1 MSYSDN
7 KGKYEKAYDFLFKKL
22 VPPSGK
28 ALNELGEA
36 LRLVSKAYYRKNND
50 GDSYDDCI
58 EYGIIPVFS
67 GKTYPFNKE
76 YEALGNELDYLLSSN
91 KYDDAINIVLVHIML
106 ALSSESNIYNPNTNR
121 LVPLNSEK
129 GKQALKLLDLNSV
142 FINYCGK
149 NEEWLPESLRKD
161 GVKITKNL
169 SESTKKELNCDT
181 IQEIYRLKSKGYS
194 KKSVKITLSKDNAVL
209 SKKFSR
215 IQSQH
220 KKSVKEEIRKRIEL
234 KKIRDSRQKQN
245 LKKKVKNYNDTKL
258 FYEQLSN
265 LTVGKRVDFLK
276 NMVKSKVYISATVKM
291 LLTTLIDYKG
301 KKLLTKAQRDNKTE
315 VVEKLTKGLN
325 EAGKSILLSLS
336 YHDPEEPLY
345 SYTVNLDSELD
356 DKFDN
361 LLVEIL
367 GSSEAVDVLYSQC
380 CRY

>member
-22 VPPSGK
+22 VPPSGR

-50 GDSYDDCI
+50 GDSYYDCI
-58 EYGIIPVFS
+58 EYGIIPAFS
-67 GKTYPFNKE
+67 DKTYPFNKE
-76 YEALGNELDYLLSSN
+76 YEPLGNQLDYLLSIN

-106 ALSSESNIYNPNTNR
+106 DLSSDSNIYNPNTNR

-169 SESTKKELNCDT
+169 SESTKKELNCNT
-181 IQEIYRLKSKGYS
+181 VQEIYRLKSKGYN
-194 KKSVKITLSKDNAVL
+194 KKSVKVTLSKDNAVL

-220 KKSVKEEIRKRIEL
+220 KKSVKEENRKRNEL
-234 KKIRDSRQKQN
+234 KKIRDVKQKQK

-258 FYEQLSN
+258 FYEKLSN

-276 NMVKSKVYISATVKM
+276 NMIKSKVDMSSTVKM
-291 LLTTLIDYKG
+291 LLITLIDYKE
-301 KKLLTKAQRDNKTE
+301 KKLSTKAQRDNRTE

-336 YHDPEEPLY
+336 YHDPEDSIY
-345 SYTVNLDSELD
+345 FTTVNLDSELNN
-356 DKFDN
+356 KLDN

-367 GSSEAVDVLYSQC
+367 GSSEAVDVLYREC
-380 CRY
+380 CR

>member
-22 VPPSGK
+22 VPPSGR

-36 LRLVSKAYYRKNND
+36 LRLVSKVYYRKNND
-50 GDSYDDCI
+50 GDSYHDCI
-58 EYGIIPVFS
+58 EYGIIPAFS
-67 GKTYPFNKE
+67 DKTYPFNKE
-76 YEALGNELDYLLSSN
+76 YEALGNELDYLLSIN

-106 ALSSESNIYNPNTNR
+106 DLSSESNIYNPTTNR

-169 SESTKKELNCDT
+169 SESTKKELNCNT
-181 IQEIYRLKSKGYS
+181 VHELYRLKSKGYS
-194 KKSVKITLSKDNAVL
+194 KKSVKVTLSKDNAVL
-209 SKKFSR
+209 SKKFIR

-220 KKSVKEEIRKRIEL
+220 KKSVKEENRKRIEL
-234 KKIRDSRQKQN
+234 KKIRDVKQKQK
-245 LKKKVKNYNDTKL
+245 LKRKVKNYNDTKL

-265 LTVGKRVDFLK
+265 LTVGKRVDFLR
-276 NMVKSKVYISATVKM
+276 NMVKLKVDMSPTVKM
-291 LLTTLIDYKG
+291 LLTTLIDYKE
-301 KKLLTKAQRDNKTE
+301 KKLSTKEQRENKTE

-325 EAGKSILLSLS
+325 EAGKSILLSLN
-336 YHDPEEPLY
+336 YHDPEDSIY
-345 SYTVNLDSELD
+345 FNTINLDSELD
-356 DKFDN
+356 NKLDN

-367 GSSEAVDVLYSQC
+367 GSSEAVDVLYRQC
-380 CRY
+380 CK

>member
-22 VPPSGK
+22 VPPSGR

-36 LRLVSKAYYRKNND
+36 LRLVSKVYYRKNND
-50 GDSYDDCI
+50 GDSYHDCI
-58 EYGIIPVFS
+58 EYGIIPAFS
-67 GKTYPFNKE
+67 HKTYPFNKE
-76 YEALGNELDYLLSSN
+76 YEALGNELDYLLSIN

-106 ALSSESNIYNPNTNR
+106 DLSSDSNIYNPNTNR

-129 GKQALKLLDLNSV
+129 GKKALKLLDLNSV

-169 SESTKKELNCDT
+169 SESTKKELNCNT
-181 IQEIYRLKSKGYS
+181 VHELYRLKSKGYS
-194 KKSVKITLSKDNAVL
+194 KKSVKVTLSKDNAVL
-209 SKKFSR
+209 SKKFIR

-220 KKSVKEEIRKRIEL
+220 KKSVKEENRKRNEL
-234 KKIRDSRQKQN
+234 KKIRDVKQKQK

-258 FYEQLSN
+258 FYEKLSN

-276 NMVKSKVYISATVKM
+276 NMIKSKVDMSSTVKM
-291 LLTTLIDYKG
+291 LLITLIDYKE
-301 KKLLTKAQRDNKTE
+301 KKLSTKAQRDNRTE

-336 YHDPEEPLY
+336 YHDPEDSIY
-345 SYTVNLDSELD
+345 FTTVNLDSELNN
-356 DKFDN
+356 KLDN

-367 GSSEAVDVLYSQC
+367 GSSEAVDVLYRQC
-380 CRY
+380 CR